1 MSVEIVSVALVLL
14 ALAVLLNTVLLVV
27 LWGRQDTKRSL
38 IESVDKRVSVLEAR
52 LTDVGEVKSRLADL
66 SHDVAALNERSET
79 TLEMV
84 HSIQEFLR
92 GGSKHG

>member
-1 MSVEIVSVALVLL
+1 MFKLDPEEKVILELRKHWFVIFFQGLFLFLV
-14 ALAVLLNTVLLVV
+14 
-27 LWGRQDTKRSL
+27 
-38 IESVDKRVSVLEAR
+38 AR